1 MKKLNIILILVFT
14 SFLLFNCSTGSDYS
28 SNMEVAKELNEEQ
41 LKLTLEQKECNDASS
56 YIKGSLSYE
65 PKYKNAFSMK
75 VKALKLKCEITN
87 SASIATF
94 KDVKAL
100 VTFKSK
106 TGATILKEEINIY
119 EFIAPN
125 SSVNYKTE
133 ISISNQDY
141 KDISDFEW
149 TVLDAGCK

>member
-1 MKKLNIILILVFT
+1 
-14 SFLLFNCSTGSDYS
+14 
-28 SNMEVAKELNEEQ
+28 
-41 LKLTLEQKECNDASS
+41 
-56 YIKGSLSYE
+56 
-65 PKYKNAFSMK
+65 MK

>member
-28 SNMEVAKELNEEQ
+28 SNMEVAEELNEEQ